1 MTDGVS
7 IIMPAYNEAGNLR
20 KAVTSAAAVCKNLGV
35 GYEVIIVNDGS
46 TDGTGLIARSLA
58 ESNPRIRVIE
68 SAVNRGLGAG
78 LKLGIAE
85 ARMRFVTL
93 YPSDNEMSARSFRD
107 LILARA
113 RAELVMAYM
122 ANPEARSPLRRLV
135 SSVFVAGLNM
145 CFGLS
150 VRYYT
155 GPFIARTRLLR
166 DARLVSDGV
175 TILAELR
182 VKLARRNVK
191 RIEIP
196 FTFRMRRHGRA
207 SLFRFKTITQAAATL
222 VELFGRS

>member
-1 MTDGVS
+1 
-7 IIMPAYNEAGNLR
+7 
-20 KAVTSAAAVCKNLGV
+20 
-35 GYEVIIVNDGS
+35 
-46 TDGTGLIARSLA
+46 
-58 ESNPRIRVIE
+58 
-68 SAVNRGLGAG
+68 
-78 LKLGIAE
+78 
-85 ARMRFVTL
+85 
-93 YPSDNEMSARSFRD
+93 
-107 LILARA
+107 
-113 RAELVMAYM
+113 MAYM